1 MRARSDTAASPELSP
16 FKEGSYME
24 LRNLPWGKI
33 ALGLGMAGVAA
44 VHPAFA
50 QEAATAAATVA
61 ADATATAA
69 VVAAP
74 VAEVAAEVAAPVPDK
89 GDTAWM
95 MVSTVLVMLMIVPGL
110 ALFYGGLVRTKN
122 MASVL
127 TQILAVAALAMIM
140 WVVFGYALSFGGD
153 ANQFV
158 STGKFFLKGVTADS
172 TVATFTDGVVIPE
185 FVFIA
190 FQMTFSAI
198 TVALVVGGLVER
210 MKFSALM
217 VFAMVWLTISYYPI
231 AHMVWYLGGTDAAT
245 GLIFGW
251 GALDFAGGTVVHI
264 NAGVTALVGALLI
277 GKRVGYQKELMAP
290 HSLTMTL
297 IGTGL
302 LWVGWFGFNAGSALE
317 ANGSAGL
324 ALINTFTATAA
335 GVLFWML
342 TERALGH
349 SGSLLGACSGAIA
362 GLVAITPAAGNSG
375 PFGGILL
382 GAVGAVAACLFV
394 MKVKPK
400 LGFDDSLDV
409 FGIHGVAGIIGSIG
423 TAFTMLAVLGGPAGD
438 DYVLGTQL
446 WIQVKSVAVAVIW
459 SAIAAAIAFTI
470 AKLVTGGRVTPEV
483 EREGLDLG
491 EHGERAYNY

>member
-1 MRARSDTAASPELSP
+1 MTKGENMTFA
-16 FKEGSYME
+16 K
-24 LRNLPWGKI
+24 KI
-33 ALGLGMAGVAA
+33 AAGAGAVGLSLFAA
-44 VHPAFA
+44 LPVWA
-50 QEAATAAATVA
+50 QEAAPAVAEAAAPT
-61 ADATATAA
+61 
-69 VVAAP
+69 
-74 VAEVAAEVAAPVPDK
+74 PDK

-95 MVSTVLVMLMIVPGL
+95 MISTVLVMAMIVPGL

-127 TQILAVAALAMIM
+127 TQILAVAALAMIL
-140 WVVFGYALSFGGD
+140 WVMFGYSLAFGGD
-153 ANQFV
+153 ANQFL
-158 STGKFFLKGVTADS
+158 SAGKMFLAGVTADS

-198 TVALVVGGLVER
+198 TVALVLGGLVER
-210 MKFSALM
+210 MKFSAVM
-217 VFAMVWLTISYYPI
+217 VFAIIWLTIVYYPI
-231 AHMVWYLGGTDAAT
+231 AHMVWYLGGDEAST

-264 NAGVTALVGALLI
+264 NAGIAALVGCLII
-277 GKRVGYQKELMAP
+277 GKRTGYQKEIMAP

-297 IGTGL
+297 VGTGL

-349 SGSLLGACSGAIA
+349 KGSLLGACSGAIA
-362 GLVAITPAAGNSG
+362 GLVAVTPAAGNSG
-375 PFGGILL
+375 PFGAILL
-382 GAVGAVAACLFV
+382 GAVAGIVCCWFV
-394 MKVKPK
+394 MKMKPK

-409 FGIHGVAGIIGSIG
+409 FGIHGLGGIIGSVG
-423 TAFTMLAVLGGPAGD
+423 TAVTMLAVLGGPAGD
-438 DYVLGTQL
+438 DYVLGSQL
-446 WIQVKSVAVAVIW
+446 WIQVKSVLVAILW
-459 SAIAAAIAFTI
+459 SGIGSAIAFYV
-470 AKLVTGGRVTPEV
+470 AKLVTGGRVSAEV

>member
-1 MRARSDTAASPELSP
+1 MTKGEIMTFA
-16 FKEGSYME
+16 
-24 LRNLPWGKI
+24 NKI
-33 ALGLGMAGVAA
+33 AAGAGAAGLSLFAA
-44 VHPAFA
+44 LPAWA
-50 QEAATAAATVA
+50 QEAAPAVAEAAAPT
-61 ADATATAA
+61 
-69 VVAAP
+69 
-74 VAEVAAEVAAPVPDK
+74 PDK

-95 MVSTVLVMLMIVPGL
+95 MTATVLVMAMIVPGL

-122 MASVL
+122 MLSVL
-127 TQILAVAALAMIM
+127 TQIIAVAALAMIM
-140 WVVFGYALSFGGD
+140 WVMFGYSLAFGGD

-158 STGKFFLKGVTADS
+158 SAGKLFLAGVTADS

-198 TVALVVGGLVER
+198 TVALVLGGLVER
-210 MKFSALM
+210 MKFSAVM
-217 VFAMVWLTISYYPI
+217 IFAIVWLSIVYYPI
-231 AHMVWYLGGTDAAT
+231 AHMVWYLGGTDEAT

-264 NAGVTALVGALLI
+264 NAGVAALVGCLII
-277 GKRVGYQKELMAP
+277 GKRNGYQKDIMAP

-335 GVLFWML
+335 GILFWML

-349 SGSLLGACSGAIA
+349 KGSLLGACSGAIA
-362 GLVAITPAAGNSG
+362 GLVAVTPAAGNSG
-375 PFGGILL
+375 PFGAILL
-382 GAVGAVAACLFV
+382 GAVAGVVCCWVV
-394 MKVKPK
+394 MKLKAK

-409 FGIHGVAGIIGSIG
+409 FGIHGVGGLIGSIL
-423 TAFTMLAVLGGPAGD
+423 TAVTMLPALGGPAGD
-438 DYVLGTQL
+438 DYVLGSQL
-446 WIQVKSVAVAVIW
+446 WIQIKSVGVAVLW
-459 SAIAAAIAFTI
+459 SAVGSAIAFYI
-470 AKLVTGGRVTPEV
+470 AKAVTGGRVSAEV

>member
-1 MRARSDTAASPELSP
+1 MKTALKLIAGTGAAM
-16 FKEGSYME
+16 FAA
-24 LRNLPWGKI
+24 LPAW
-33 ALGLGMAGVAA
+33 AQDAA
-44 VHPAFA
+44 
-50 QEAATAAATVA
+50 AAAAATP
-61 ADATATAA
+61 T
-69 VVAAP
+69 P
-74 VAEVAAEVAAPVPDK
+74 NK

-95 MVSTVLVMLMIVPGL
+95 MVSTVLVMAMIVPGL

-127 TQILAVAALAMIM
+127 TQVLAVAALAMLV
-140 WVVFGYALSFGGD
+140 WVTYGYALAFGGD
-153 ANQFV
+153 ANQFL
-158 STGKFFLKGVTADS
+158 STGKFLLAGVTGDS

-198 TVALVVGGLVER
+198 TVALVIGGLVER
-210 MKFSALM
+210 MKFSGLM
-217 VFAMVWLTISYYPI
+217 VFALVWLTIVYYPI
-231 AHMVWYLGGTDAAT
+231 AHMVWYLGGTDEAT

-264 NAGVTALVGALLI
+264 NAGVSALVGAIILGPRI
-277 GKRVGYQKELMAP
+277 GYKKEIMAP

-297 IGTGL
+297 VGTGL

-342 TERALGH
+342 TERMLGH
-349 SGSLLGACSGAIA
+349 KGSLLGACSGAIA
-362 GLVAITPAAGNSG
+362 GLVAVTPAAGNSG
-375 PFGGILL
+375 PFGAILL
-382 GAVGAVAACLFV
+382 GAIAAVICAIFV
-394 MKVKPK
+394 VSIKPK
-400 LGFDDSLDV
+400 LKIDESLDA
-409 FGIHGVAGIIGSIG
+409 FGIHALGGIIGSIG
-423 TAFTMLAVLGGPAGD
+423 TAFTMLPALGGPGAA
-438 DYVLGTQL
+438 DYVLGAQL
-446 WIQVKSVAVAVIW
+446 WIQIKSVLVAIVW
-459 SAIAAAIAFTI
+459 AGVGSAIAFYI
-470 AKLVTGGRVTPEV
+470 AKLVTGLRVSPEV

>member
-1 MRARSDTAASPELSP
+1 
-16 FKEGSYME
+16 
-24 LRNLPWGKI
+24 LRR
-33 ALGLGMAGVAA
+33 
-44 VHPAFA
+44 A
-50 QEAATAAATVA
+50 QEAAPAVAEAAAPT
-61 ADATATAA
+61 
-69 VVAAP
+69 
-74 VAEVAAEVAAPVPDK
+74 PDK

-95 MVSTVLVMLMIVPGL
+95 MISTVLVMAMIVPGL

-140 WVVFGYALSFGGD
+140 WVMFGYSLAFGGD
-153 ANQFV
+153 ANQFL
-158 STGKFFLKGVTADS
+158 SAGKMFLAGVTADS

-198 TVALVVGGLVER
+198 TVALVLGGLVER
-210 MKFSALM
+210 MKFSAVM
-217 VFAMVWLTISYYPI
+217 VFAIIWLATVYYPI
-231 AHMVWYLGGTDAAT
+231 AHMVWYLGGTDEAT

-264 NAGVTALVGALLI
+264 NAGIAALVGCLII
-277 GKRVGYQKELMAP
+277 GKRTGYQKDIMAP

-297 IGTGL
+297 VGTGL

-342 TERALGH
+342 TERALSH
-349 SGSLLGACSGAIA
+349 KGSLLGACSGAIA
-362 GLVAITPAAGNSG
+362 GLVAVTPAAGNSG
-375 PFGGILL
+375 PFGAILL
-382 GAVGAVAACLFV
+382 GAVAGIVCCWFV
-394 MKVKPK
+394 MKMKPK

-409 FGIHGVAGIIGSIG
+409 FGIHGSVG
-423 TAFTMLAVLGGPAGD
+423 TAVTMLAVLGGPAGD
-438 DYVLGTQL
+438 DYVLGSQL
-446 WIQVKSVAVAVIW
+446 WIQVKSVLVAILW
-459 SAIAAAIAFTI
+459 SGIGSAIAFYV
-470 AKLVTGGRVTPEV
+470 AKLVTGGRVSAEV

>member
-1 MRARSDTAASPELSP
+1 MTKGETMTFANKIAASAGAAGLSL
-16 FKEGSYME
+16 FAA
-24 LRNLPWGKI
+24 LPAW
-33 ALGLGMAGVAA
+33 
-44 VHPAFA
+44 A
-50 QEAATAAATVA
+50 QEAAPAVAEAAAPT
-61 ADATATAA
+61 
-69 VVAAP
+69 
-74 VAEVAAEVAAPVPDK
+74 PDK

-95 MVSTVLVMLMIVPGL
+95 MVSTVLVMAMIVPGL

-140 WVVFGYALSFGGD
+140 WVMFGYSLAFGGD
-153 ANQFV
+153 GNEYI
-158 STGKFFLKGVTADS
+158 SSGKLFLAGVTADS
-172 TVATFTDGVVIPE
+172 TVATFSDGVVIPE

-198 TVALVVGGLVER
+198 TVALVLGGLVER
-210 MKFSALM
+210 MKFSAVM
-217 VFAMVWLTISYYPI
+217 VFAIVWLTIVYYPI
-231 AHMVWYLGGTDAAT
+231 AHMVWYLGGTDEAT

-264 NAGVTALVGALLI
+264 NAGVAALVGCLII
-277 GKRVGYQKELMAP
+277 GKRSGYQKDIMAP

-342 TERALGH
+342 TERTLGH
-349 SGSLLGACSGAIA
+349 KGSLLGACSGAIA
-362 GLVAITPAAGNSG
+362 GLVAVTPAAGNSG
-375 PFGGILL
+375 PFGAILL
-382 GAVGAVAACLFV
+382 GAIAGIVCCWFV
-394 MKVKPK
+394 MKAKPK

-409 FGIHGVAGIIGSIG
+409 FGIHGIGGLIGSVL
-423 TAFTMLAVLGGPAGD
+423 TAVTMLPALGGPAGD
-438 DYVLGTQL
+438 DYVLGSQL
-446 WIQVKSVAVAVIW
+446 WIQIKSVGVAVLW
-459 SAIAAAIAFTI
+459 SAVGSAIAFYI
-470 AKLVTGGRVTPEV
+470 AKAVTGGRVSEEV

>member
-1 MRARSDTAASPELSP
+1 MTKGENMTFA
-16 FKEGSYME
+16 
-24 LRNLPWGKI
+24 NKI
-33 ALGLGMAGVAA
+33 AAGAGAAGLSLFAA
-44 VHPAFA
+44 LPVWA
-50 QEAATAAATVA
+50 QEVAPAVVEAAAPT
-61 ADATATAA
+61 
-69 VVAAP
+69 
-74 VAEVAAEVAAPVPDK
+74 PDK

-95 MVSTVLVMLMIVPGL
+95 ITATVLVMAMIVPGL

-122 MASVL
+122 MLSVL
-127 TQILAVAALAMIM
+127 TQIIAVASLAMIM
-140 WVVFGYALSFGGD
+140 WVMFGYSLAFGGD
-153 ANQFV
+153 ANQFI
-158 STGKFFLKGVTADS
+158 SAGKLFLAGVTADS

-198 TVALVVGGLVER
+198 TVALVLGGLVER
-210 MKFSALM
+210 MKFSAVM
-217 VFAMVWLTISYYPI
+217 VFAIVWLTIVYYPI
-231 AHMVWYLGGTDAAT
+231 AHMVWYLGGTDEAT

-264 NAGVTALVGALLI
+264 NAGVAALVGCLII
-277 GKRVGYQKELMAP
+277 GKRNGYQKDIMAP

-349 SGSLLGACSGAIA
+349 RGSLLGACSGAIA
-362 GLVAITPAAGNSG
+362 GLVAVTPAAGNSG
-375 PFGGILL
+375 PFGAILL
-382 GAVGAVAACLFV
+382 GAVAGVVCCIVV
-394 MKVKPK
+394 MKLKAK

-409 FGIHGVAGIIGSIG
+409 FGIHGVGGLIGSIL
-423 TAFTMLAVLGGPAGD
+423 TAVTMLPALGGPAGD
-438 DYVLGTQL
+438 DYVLGSQL
-446 WIQVKSVAVAVIW
+446 WIQIKSVGVAVLW
-459 SAIAAAIAFTI
+459 SAVGSAIAFYI
-470 AKLVTGGRVTPEV
+470 AKAVTGGRVSAEV